1 MKDTVFKVLKNS
13 LIAKNTYEMILSGD
27 TSDISASGQFVN
39 IKLDGFY
46 LRRPISV
53 CDISDGKLTII
64 YKAVG
69 AGTEKM
75 AEMGMKSAPCMQVNC
90 GPIMNFKEA
99 MTWVKERQN
108 G

>member
-1 MKDTVFKVLKNS
+1 MKDTYFTLIKNER
-13 LIAKNTYEMILSGD
+13 IAKNTYLSVLEGD
-27 TSDISASGQFVN
+27 TSDITASGQFVN

-53 CDISDGKLTII
+53 CNVEGNLLTII

-75 AEMGMKSAPCMQVNC
+75 ATTEAAPLSQAQKKSKAEFQRHTRT
-90 GPIMNFKEA
+90 ITIKL
-99 MTWVKERQN
+99 
-108 G
+108 